1 MMTTNAKI
9 LQIISNE
16 TKNSINQMSVVTPSV
31 YSSIFT
37 NFSKEHNTEIEDDT
51 DIAKNILAQE
61 CSTLTKMQESTSQ
74 NVMHLSEHT
83 EKAIT
88 AIQEKDETTLSAVL
102 AETQKLKAEL
112 EKLKAAVYMDELT
125 HVNNRKWLHD
135 IKLESDAPLFKED
148 GVLAMID
155 LNYFKLI
162 NDTHGHLIG
171 DKILIFIANELKKT
185 GFDVVRFGG
194 DEFIV
199 LFPKSISVK
208 EAFEILNKL
217 RETILHKKF
226 KSKTTLFRT
235 SFSIG
240 VSKYRAKDELTSAI
254 ELADKNMYE
263 DKLSIKKRITGIGI
277 E

>member
-1 MMTTNAKI
+1 MKTDTKT

-16 TKNSINQMSVVTPSV
+16 TKDSINQISIVTPSI
-31 YSSIFT
+31 YASIFT
-37 NFSKEHNTEIEDDT
+37 NFSKEY
-51 DIAKNILAQE
+51 DIVLKDETTIAQE
-61 CSTLTKMQESTSQ
+61 ILTKECSNLTQMQESTSQ
-74 NVMHLSEHT
+74 NIMHLSEHT

-88 AIQEKDETTLSAVL
+88 AIQEKDETVLNDVL
-102 AETQKLKAEL
+102 AETQKLKEEL
-112 EKLKAAVYMDELT
+112 EKLKAVVYMDELT
-125 HVNNRKWLHD
+125 HVNNRKWLND
-135 IKLESDAPLFKED
+135 NKLKEDTRLLKED

-199 LFPKSISVK
+199 LFPKTIS
-208 EAFEILNKL
+208 EENAFDILNKL
-217 RETILHKKF
+217 REIILHKKF

-240 VSKYRAKDELTSAI
+240 VSEYSANDELSSAI
-254 ELADKNMYE
+254 ELADKNMYA
-263 DKLSIKKRITGIGI
+263 DKQKIKKRITGI
-277 E
+277 ETE